1 MEAWDLLREKL
12 LVTRIEEFS
21 PASYSC
27 CFCDSQEQEI
37 IYCQDCGPTAYY
49 CHTCCMR
56 IHKNILFHKPHQW
69 KQSMYVPMLM
79 TNELAR
85 KDHVCETSY
94 SSTIY
99 AVDVKG
105 SQHVC
110 KINLCRCEDPAVTL
124 LRYSL
129 WPATP
134 TNPRISFDLRF
145 MELLSILQLECCLP
159 AKSFCEALEAL
170 HSNYIKKKN
179 IYRSV
184 VGDCLTEYNFH
195 RSSLNTRK
203 NITESSFSTECP
215 ICLKTPSI
223 VSMDANFGLV
233 HKCSSGIDQGRQSAR
248 HKNLFFLDHGDLKK
262 FIDDYAVETKSTNS
276 ECSNFQAGSVIRSKV
291 KNKKLDV
298 TGIFGS
304 VCKHDIPIYFADLA
318 HGERLSYPVYILKCV
333 LENRP
338 NDHLVVMY
346 DIACMLHKHLQKTN
360 NKDLLEKCSFAVPVF
375 HSFAHNTACQLTYGQ
390 RFADSTGMTDGEGI
404 ERLWSYLRG
413 FRKITK
419 EMTISNRQ
427 DLLTEAMLHHTEKQI
442 WGIGNRMAEK
452 LKKCDKVMQ
461 DNDAIISE
469 ILVEFGEPIEVIESW
484 KGDWK
489 SQCSKKNSKAL
500 YLNADE
506 EYVECLKQID
516 SKKQLF
522 ELAETEDEKLE
533 LERCIERLS
542 LSCTKL
548 KKKSSFKEL
557 ELSSER
563 QQQIFQ
569 SARGKRIY
577 SSLVK
582 LKELATDRQYLSS
595 LMRKYADGQAIGIRV
610 SKQFTI
616 NLNKIKKEVE
626 NYNVVVNEEN
636 HFQMFLTP
644 ASEIFSQL
652 DSRKLSE
659 KQQKAVQSKSLY
671 EHAAE
676 EYKMILKEITD
687 YFNYIS
693 YQSSEIT
700 RSIDNLMSQEQT
712 RYNLG
717 MMQYL
722 SLKHF
727 NIESLFNNCF
737 RLFEDLVTDFQTVP
751 NTVHD
756 QLTIHMSNSTNKP
769 YEEELEIILQEIEN
783 YENNELDGSGD
794 NFVGDDD
801 DVMDDGYG

>member
-1 MEAWDLLREKL
+1 MKRIHFKRKPPKVKRTVFDGTRTKTKYVRMTPVVAEDVKIEEVTHQNNEKRTFQTIFSCPENSGSCTLKTTKGNTGNTYSEKRKKVMEAWDLLREKL

-170 HSNYIKKKN
+170 HSNYIKLISNAEKN

-276 ECSNFQAGSVIRSKV
+276 ECSNFQAGSVI
-291 KNKKLDV
+291 
-298 TGIFGS
+298 S

-346 DIACMLHKHLQKTN
+346 DIACMLHKHLQVTIF
-360 NKDLLEKCSFAVPVF
+360 LF
-375 HSFAHNTACQLTYGQ
+375 NTL
-390 RFADSTGMTDGEGI
+390 I
-404 ERLWSYLRG
+404 YLDEH
-413 FRKITK
+413 FN
-419 EMTISNRQ
+419 EVQ
-427 DLLTEAMLHHTEKQI
+427 E
-442 WGIGNRMAEK
+442 
-452 LKKCDKVMQ
+452 C
-461 DNDAIISE
+461 AIIE
-469 ILVEFGEPIEVIESW
+469 HPLW
-484 KGDWK
+484 
-489 SQCSKKNSKAL
+489 
-500 YLNADE
+500 
-506 EYVECLKQID
+506 
-516 SKKQLF
+516 
-522 ELAETEDEKLE
+522 
-533 LERCIERLS
+533 RLGS
-542 LSCTKL
+542 L
-548 KKKSSFKEL
+548 
-557 ELSSER
+557 
-563 QQQIFQ
+563 
-569 SARGKRIY
+569 
-577 SSLVK
+577 
-582 LKELATDRQYLSS
+582 
-595 LMRKYADGQAIGIRV
+595 
-610 SKQFTI
+610 
-616 NLNKIKKEVE
+616 
-626 NYNVVVNEEN
+626 
-636 HFQMFLTP
+636 
-644 ASEIFSQL
+644 
-652 DSRKLSE
+652 
-659 KQQKAVQSKSLY
+659 
-671 EHAAE
+671 
-676 EYKMILKEITD
+676 
-687 YFNYIS
+687 
-693 YQSSEIT
+693 
-700 RSIDNLMSQEQT
+700 
-712 RYNLG
+712 
-717 MMQYL
+717 
-722 SLKHF
+722 
-727 NIESLFNNCF
+727 
-737 RLFEDLVTDFQTVP
+737 
-751 NTVHD
+751 
-756 QLTIHMSNSTNKP
+756 
-769 YEEELEIILQEIEN
+769 
-783 YENNELDGSGD
+783 
-794 NFVGDDD
+794 
-801 DVMDDGYG
+801 